1 MPAAGARLGVEVLEG
16 RDCPAVKF
24 FNGIL
29 TVTGT
34 SGADTLVVTRSG
46 AAIAAEGQSFNAAS
60 VARIV
65 VTGQGG
71 NDTIHN
77 NTGKPASLFGGFGDD
92 TIAGGWGADR
102 IYGGNGADVLKGNGG
117 DDTIYGGGG
126 IDAIDG
132 GGGANIVEYGSRY
145 LVRGNTAIELEIIR
159 LVNVE
164 RAAARLPALTV
175 NYRLNAAAN
184 LHSMDMVRISGLYGP
199 YAAHQHALFGTARP
213 QVSDRFDAVG
223 YDSWNMSYALGENIA
238 YGFPTAA
245 AVVKAWMNSPGHR
258 ANILSPNFREIG
270 VAVGVDAFGRLFFTQ
285 NFGYQA

>member
-1 MPAAGARLGVEVLEG
+1 MPAAGARLGVELLEG

-34 SGADTLVVTRSG
+34 GGDDTLIVTQSG
-46 AAIAAEGQSFNAAS
+46 GAIAAQGQSFNAAS

-77 NTGKPASLFGGFGDD
+77 NTGKPASLFGGIGDD
-92 TIAGGWGADR
+92 TITGGWGADR
-102 IYGGNGADVLKGNGG
+102 IFGGNGADSLRGNGG

-126 IDAIDG
+126 IDVIDG
-132 GGGANIVEYGSRY
+132 GSGTNSVEYGSRY
-145 LVRGNTAIELEIIR
+145 LVRGNSAIELEIIR

-164 RAAARLPALTV
+164 RVAAQLPALTV

-184 LHSMDMVRISGLYGP
+184 LHTTDMVRICSLYGP
-199 YAAHQHALFGTARP
+199 YAAHQHALYGTARP

-223 YDSWNMSYALGENIA
+223 YDSWNTSFALGENIA
-238 YGFPTAA
+238 YGYSTAA
-245 AVVKAWMNSPGHR
+245 DVVRAWMNSPGHR